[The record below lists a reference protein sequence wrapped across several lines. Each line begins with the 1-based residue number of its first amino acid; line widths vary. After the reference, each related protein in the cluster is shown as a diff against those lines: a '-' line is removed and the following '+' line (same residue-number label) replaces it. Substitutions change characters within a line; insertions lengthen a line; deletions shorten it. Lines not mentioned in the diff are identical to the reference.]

1 MASAGKSDSGTPPP
15 TELAAPASTPLAEA
29 FVKIDPEEFARLEA
43 EELARS
49 EAKEEERIALEH
61 KTQVERN
68 AQAERQAVERAWR
81 EQEEY
86 ARGVAELKKKIA
98 RRESRRAPAIAA
110 AVLLGAVALGALL
123 YNHTLTQDRA
133 TKAEALRI
141 AAESLER
148 QEEERRAKLAADAS
162 GKDAAVTPKVESSA
176 EPAED
181 PADRARAEAY
191 SENAAKKAAADK
203 AKALALKIEQEARR
217 MAEVAAKKQAE
228 AMAQAEERARAQAAA
243 RVKEAPRAV
252 QRPGTVFQ
260 DCPDCPRMVVI
271 PAGEFTMGS
280 PASEAGRGVDEGPQ
294 RQVSIAQPFA
304 LGRSEVTVAEFRR
317 FADESG
323 YRTEAER
330 DARAQGCSGFIYADP
345 AAGIP
350 GAQPVTSWRSPGL
363 TQADSHPVLCVSW
376 NDARAYAQW
385 LSKKTGKRYRLPS
398 ESEWEYAARAGS
410 VTARY
415 WGDDPVQACRFANVA
430 DQSRF
435 QTWGFGQKHECTDG
449 HYFTAPAGGYS
460 PNRFG
465 LYDML
470 GNAWEWTEDCWNAGY
485 AGAPADG
492 SARLAGDCAQ
502 RVGRGGSWSTV
513 PRFARSASR
522 NKNTADHRDNL
533 TGFRLAR
540 TLE

>member
-1 MASAGKSDSGTPPP
+1 MAAGKSGSGAPAPE
-15 TELAAPASTPLAEA
+15 ELAAPASTPPADA
-29 FVKIDPEEFARLEA
+29 IVKIDPEEFARLEA
-43 EELARS
+43 EALASS
-49 EAKEEERIALEH
+49 EAKEEERAALER
-61 KTQVERN
+61 KVRIERDEQ
-68 AQAERQAVERAWR
+68 AQREVVERAWR
-81 EQEEY
+81 EQQEY
-86 ARGVAELKKKIA
+86 ASAVAALKKKVGW
-98 RRESRRAPAIAA
+98 RESRRARAIAA
-110 AVLLGAVALGALL
+110 AILLAALALGALL
-123 YNHTLTQDRA
+123 YNHRLAQDRA
-133 TKAEALRI
+133 TRAEALRI
-141 AAESLER
+141 AAESLAR
-148 QEEERRAKLAADAS
+148 QEEERRAKPAADAS
-162 GKDAAVTPKVESSA
+162 SRDADVTPEAGSTA
-176 EPAED
+176 EPAEP

-191 SENAAKKAAADK
+191 SENAAKKAAADRSH
-203 AKALALKIEQEARR
+203 ALALKIEEEARR

-243 RVKEAPRAV
+243 NVKEAPRAL

-271 PAGEFTMGS
+271 PAGKFTMGS

-385 LSKKTGKRYRLPS
+385 LSKKTGERYRLPT
-398 ESEWEYAARAGS
+398 EAEWEYAARAGS
-410 VTARY
+410 VAARY

-492 SARLAGDCAQ
+492 SAWLAGDCAQ
-502 RVGRGGSWSTV
+502 RVSRGGSWSTV

-522 NKNTADHRDNL
+522 NKDAADHRDNL
-533 TGFRLAR
+533 TGFRLAM

>member
-1 MASAGKSDSGTPPP
+1 MAATGKIESG
-15 TELAAPASTPLAEA
+15 AAVPAEVIAKVDAEA
-29 FVKIDPEEFARLEA
+29 FARQEA
-43 EELARS
+43 RE
-49 EAKEEERIALEH
+49 
-61 KTQVERN
+61 TVD
-68 AQAERQAVERAWR
+68 RAWR

-98 RRESRRAPAIAA
+98 RRESRRARAIAVA
-110 AVLLGAVALGALL
+110 IVLAAVALGVFL
-123 YNHTLTQDRA
+123 YNHQVAQDRA
-133 TKAEALRI
+133 TGAEALRI
-141 AAESLER
+141 AAESLAR
-148 QEEERRAKLAADAS
+148 REEERRAKPILAI
-162 GKDAAVTPKVESSA
+162 
-176 EPAED
+176 EPAQD
-181 PADRARAEAY
+181 PAAAAHAEE
-191 SENAAKKAAADK
+191 SPEKAAKKAAAK
-203 AKALALKIEQEARR
+203 AKALALKIEEEARR
-217 MAEVAAKKQAE
+217 MAEAAAQKQAE

-243 RVKEAPRAV
+243 NVKEAPRAV
-252 QRPGTVFQ
+252 PRPGSVFQ

-271 PAGEFTMGS
+271 PAGQFTMGS
-280 PASEAGRGVDEGPQ
+280 PASESGRGVDEGPQ
-294 RQVSIAQPFA
+294 RRVSIALYA
-304 LGRSEVTVAEFRR
+304 LGRSEVTIAEFRR

-330 DARAQGCSGFIYADP
+330 DPRAQGCSGFIYADP
-345 AAGIP
+345 LDAGP
-350 GAQPVTSWRSPGL
+350 APPSLTSWRNPGL

-398 ESEWEYAARAGS
+398 EAEWEYAARAGS

-449 HYFTAPAGGYS
+449 HYYTAPAGGYA

-465 LYDML
+465 LHDMI
-470 GNAWEWTEDCWNAGY
+470 GNAWEWAEDCWNASY

-492 SARLAGDCAQ
+492 SAWLAGDCGQ
-502 RVGRGGSWSTV
+502 RVSRGGSWTTV

-522 NKNTADHRDNL
+522 HKNTADHRDNL

-540 TLE
+540 IVE

>member
-1 MASAGKSDSGTPPP
+1 MTAAGKSESGAPLPA
-15 TELAAPASTPLAEA
+15 ELAAPASTPHAEA
-29 FVKIDPEEFARLEA
+29 FVKIDAEEFARLEA
-43 EELARS
+43 EELAKGQ
-49 EAKEEERIALEH
+49 AKEEERIALE
-61 KTQVERN
+61 KKVQSERDEQ
-68 AQAERQAVERAWR
+68 AQREVVERAWR

-86 ARGVAELKKKIA
+86 VRAVAELKKKIA
-98 RRESRRAPAIAA
+98 RRESRRVPAIAA
-110 AVLLGAVALGALL
+110 AILLVAAALGAVFYGFQ
-123 YNHTLTQDRA
+123 LTQDQASESEAFRSTEKSLVRREEDKRA
-133 TKAEALRI
+133 EP
-141 AAESLER
+141 
-148 QEEERRAKLAADAS
+148 AADAA
-162 GKDAAVTPKVESSA
+162 GKEAGGKLGV

-181 PADRARAEAY
+181 PAAKARAGKD
-191 SENAAKKAAADK
+191 AKKAAADK
-203 AKALALKIEQEARR
+203 AKALALRSEEEVRR
-217 MAEVAAKKQAE
+217 KAKLAAKQQAE
-228 AMAQAEERARAQAAA
+228 AMAQAEERARTEAA
-243 RVKEAPRAV
+243 RIVKEAPRTV

-260 DCPDCPRMVVI
+260 DCPDCPRMVVV

-294 RQVSIAQPFA
+294 RQVSIAQAFA
-304 LGRSEVTVAEFRR
+304 LGRSEVTIAEYRR

-323 YRTEAER
+323 YKTEAER
-330 DARAQGCSGFIYADP
+330 DTRAQGCSGFIYADP
-345 AAGIP
+345 AAQNP
-350 GAQPVTSWRSPGL
+350 APQPVTSWRSPGL
-363 TQADSHPVLCVSW
+363 AQADSHPVLCVSW

-385 LSKKTGKRYRLPS
+385 LSKRTGKRYRLPT

-470 GNAWEWTEDCWNAGY
+470 GNVWEWTEDCWNSSY
-485 AGAPADG
+485 AVAPAVATAWL
-492 SARLAGDCAQ
+492 SGDCAQ
-502 RVGRGGSWSTV
+502 RVSRGGSWSTV
-513 PRFARSASR
+513 PRYARSAAR
-522 NKNTADHRDNL
+522 NKNPADHRDNL

-540 TLE
+540 TFE

>member
-1 MASAGKSDSGTPPP
+1 MAAAGKSGSGAPPP
-15 TELAAPASTPLAEA
+15 GELATPDSEA
-29 FVKIDPEEFARLEA
+29 TVRIDAEEFARLE
-43 EELARS
+43 
-49 EAKEEERIALEH
+49 ERR
-61 KTQVERN
+61 V
-68 AQAERQAVERAWR
+68 VERAWR
-81 EQEEY
+81 EQQEY
-86 ARGVAELKKKIA
+86 ASAVAQLKKKVGW
-98 RRESRRAPAIAA
+98 RESRRARAIAA
-110 AVLLGAVALGALL
+110 AILLAAIALGTLL
-123 YNHTLTQDRA
+123 YNHQLAQDRA
-133 TKAEALRI
+133 TTAEALRI
-141 AAESLER
+141 AAESLAR
-148 QEEERRAKLAADAS
+148 QEEEKR
-162 GKDAAVTPKVESSA
+162 A
-176 EPAED
+176 EPVVKPAAERAED
-181 PADRARAEAY
+181 PAEKARAEA
-191 SENAAKKAAADK
+191 EAKQAAADRSH
-203 AKALALKIEQEARR
+203 ALALKIEEEARR

-243 RVKEAPRAV
+243 NVKEAARAAP
-252 QRPGTVFQ
+252 RPGTVFQ

-280 PASEAGRGVDEGPQ
+280 PASDAERGGDEGPQ

-304 LGRSEVTVAEFRR
+304 LGRTEVTVAEFRR

-345 AAGIP
+345 LAAGP
-350 GAQPVTSWRSPGL
+350 APQAVTSWRSPGL
-363 TQADSHPVLCVSW
+363 TQAESHPVLCVSW
-376 NDARAYAQW
+376 NDARVYAQW
-385 LSKKTGKRYRLPS
+385 LSKKTGKRYRLPA
-398 ESEWEYAARAGS
+398 EAEWEYAARAGS

-470 GNAWEWTEDCWNAGY
+470 GNAWEWTEDCWNSSY
-485 AGAPADG
+485 AGAPSNGTAW
-492 SARLAGDCAQ
+492 LTGDCAQ
-502 RVGRGGSWSTV
+502 RVSRGGSWSTV
-513 PRFARSASR
+513 PRYARSAAR
-522 NKNTADHRDNL
+522 NRNSADNRDNL

>member
-1 MASAGKSDSGTPPP
+1 MAAESKSGTG
-15 TELAAPASTPLAEA
+15 TEAI
-29 FVKIDPEEFARLEA
+29 VKVDAEEFARLEA
-43 EELARS
+43 EALARS
-49 EAKEEERIALEH
+49 EVQEEERLALEH
-61 KTQVERN
+61 QTRIEREEQ
-68 AQAERQAVERAWR
+68 AQREVVERAWR
-81 EQEEY
+81 EQEAY
-86 ARGVAELKKKIA
+86 VRGVAELKKKMA
-98 RRESRRAPAIAA
+98 RRKRAPVIAA
-110 AVLLGAVALGALL
+110 AVLLAAVAAAALL
-123 YNHTLTQDRA
+123 YNHQVAEERA

-141 AAESLER
+141 AAESLAR
-148 QEEERRAKLAADAS
+148 QEEEKRAQ
-162 GKDAAVTPKVESSA
+162 AAV
-176 EPAED
+176 EPAEA
-181 PADRARAEAY
+181 PAAQASAE
-191 SENAAKKAAADK
+191 EDAKKAAADK
-203 AKALALKIEQEARR
+203 AKALALAQKIEDEARR
-217 MAEVAAKKQAE
+217 MAQLAAKKQAA

-243 RVKEAPRAV
+243 SVKEAPRAV

-260 DCPDCPRMVVI
+260 DCADCPRMVVI
-271 PAGEFTMGS
+271 PPGEFTMGS
-280 PASEAGRGVDEGPQ
+280 PATEAGRGFDEGPQ

-330 DARAQGCSGFIYADP
+330 DTRAQGCSGFIYAEP
-345 AAGIP
+345 AAGVA
-350 GAQPVTSWRSPGL
+350 GSQAVTSWRSPGL
-363 TQADSHPVLCVSW
+363 AQADSHPVLCVSW

-385 LSKKTGKRYRLPS
+385 LAKKTGKRYRLPS

-410 VTARY
+410 VGARY

-449 HYFTAPAGGYS
+449 HYFTAPAGGYA

-470 GNAWEWTEDCWNAGY
+470 GNAWEWTEDCWNASY

-492 SARLAGDCAQ
+492 TAWLTGDCAQ
-502 RVGRGGSWSTV
+502 RVCRGGSWSTV
-513 PRFARSASR
+513 PRFARSATR
-522 NKNTADHRDNL
+522 NKSSADHRDNL

-540 TLE
+540 NLE